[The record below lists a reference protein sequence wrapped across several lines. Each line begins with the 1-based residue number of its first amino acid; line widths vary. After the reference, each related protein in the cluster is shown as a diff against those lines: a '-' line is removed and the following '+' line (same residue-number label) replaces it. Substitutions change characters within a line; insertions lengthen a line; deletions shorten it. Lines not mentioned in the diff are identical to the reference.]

1 MQPSRLDSFYV
12 PFQIVKRPE
21 SSLEPFTLLP
31 RWRWSLTEA
40 ENFRVCPPL
49 IFYFFAFSAIVR
61 RLLFPTA
68 VVAGRGRSA
77 IFYRGGGRT
86 QRVSLLGGRQVSTV
100 HVDRGASNKEC
111 SSRTAGKGRRPGPEG
126 EEPLTGTH
134 VPIPYMGTHCERNR
148 VPHERYI
155 LPSQPTAPFRDVAFH
170 IAAVSPLV
178 PIADRYRLT
187 YARARADS
195 VSSTSF
201 LRSSIPNVLKTA
213 TLRGDSLFF
222 L

>member
-1 MQPSRLDSFYV
+1 MQLPDSR
-12 PFQIVKRPE
+12 KRQ
-21 SSLEPFTLLP
+21 
-31 RWRWSLTEA
+31 A
-40 ENFRVCPPL
+40 
-49 IFYFFAFSAIVR
+49 
-61 RLLFPTA
+61 
-68 VVAGRGRSA
+68 
-77 IFYRGGGRT
+77 
-86 QRVSLLGGRQVSTV
+86 
-100 HVDRGASNKEC
+100 
-111 SSRTAGKGRRPGPEG
+111 GPEG

-187 YARARADS
+187 YACATPDP
-195 VSSTSF
+195 VSRRTSF
-201 LRSSIPNVLKTA
+201 LHPSVFKTGTSLRSTIRDPSRAVFKRFFFFP
-213 TLRGDSLFF
+213 LRTVEFIVWLE